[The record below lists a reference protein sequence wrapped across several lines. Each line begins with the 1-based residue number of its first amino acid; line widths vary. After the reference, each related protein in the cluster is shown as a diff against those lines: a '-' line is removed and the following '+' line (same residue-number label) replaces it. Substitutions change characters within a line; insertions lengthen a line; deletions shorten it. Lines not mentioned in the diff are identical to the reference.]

1 MSQLLFVKSSVFGNG
16 GQSSKLADHFIQR
29 WKAEHDDAQV
39 VVRDLVDQPIAHFD
53 LNAISALSTEAT
65 ERSPDQQEIVKVSD
79 TLIGE
84 VQGADAIVIAAPMY
98 NFAVPSQLKAWFDQI
113 ARNGVTFRYTEN
125 GPVGLLQ
132 DKPVYILATRG
143 GQYHEAGLDYQVPWL
158 KLILGFVGLKNVQVI
173 LAEGLNM
180 SGAEQSIQAAHAA
193 IDSLSFH

>member
-1 MSQLLFVKSSVFGNG
+1 MSQLLFVKSSVFGDG
-16 GQSSKLADHFIQR
+16 GQSSKLADHLIQR
-29 WKAEHDDAQV
+29 WTASHADAQV
-39 VVRDLVDQPIAHFD
+39 IVRDLVDQPIAHFD
-53 LNAISALSTEAT
+53 LNAISALSTDAA
-65 ERSPDQQEIVKVSD
+65 ERSPDQQEIAALSD

-84 VQGADAIVIAAPMY
+84 VQRADAIVIAAPMY

-125 GPVGLLQ
+125 GPEGLLD

-158 KLILGFVGLKNVQVI
+158 KLILGFVGLNNVEVI

-180 SGAEQSIQAAHAA
+180 GDAEQSIQAAQSA
-193 IDSLSFH
+193 INALSFN

>member
-1 MSQLLFVKSSVFGNG
+1 MKQLLFVKSSVFGDG

-29 WKAEHDDAQV
+29 WKASHPDSQV
-39 VVRDLVDQPIAHFD
+39 VVRDLVDRPIAHFD
-53 LNAISALSTEAT
+53 LNAISALSTDAA
-65 ERSPDQQEIVKVSD
+65 ERSSDQQEIAALSD

-84 VQGADAIVIAAPMY
+84 VQRADAIVIAAPMY

-125 GPVGLLQ
+125 GPEGLLD

-158 KLILGFVGLKNVQVI
+158 KLILGFVGLHNVEVI

-180 SGAEQSIQAAHAA
+180 GEAEQSIQAAQSA
-193 IDSLSFH
+193 INALSFN

>member
-1 MSQLLFVKSSVFGNG
+1 MSRLLFVKSSVFGDG
-16 GQSSKLADHFIQR
+16 GQSSKLADHFIER
-29 WKAEHDDAQV
+29 WKAVHADAEV
-39 VVRDLVDQPIAHFD
+39 VVRDLVNQPIAHYD
-53 LNAISALSTEAT
+53 LAAISALSADAEDRT
-65 ERSPDQQEIVKVSD
+65 SDQQEIVTLSD

-84 VQGADAIVIAAPMY
+84 VRSADAIVIAAPMY

-113 ARNGVTFRYTEN
+113 ARNGVTFKYTEN
-125 GPVGLLQ
+125 GPVGLLE

-180 SGAEQSIQAAHAA
+180 GGAEQSIQAAHSA
-193 IDSLSFH
+193 IDSISL

>member
-1 MSQLLFVKSSVFGNG
+1 MSQLLFVKSSVFGDG
-16 GQSSKLADHFIQR
+16 GQSSKLADYFIQH
-29 WKAEHDDAQV
+29 WKDNHADTQV

-53 LNAISALSTEAT
+53 LNVISALSTEAA
-65 ERSPDQQEIVKVSD
+65 ERSHAQQDIAALSD
-79 TLIGE
+79 MLIGE
-84 VQGADAIVIAAPMY
+84 VQRADAIVIAAPMY

-125 GPVGLLQ
+125 GPEGLLH

-158 KLILGFVGLKNVQVI
+158 KLILGFVGLKNVEVI

-180 SGAEQSIQAAHAA
+180 GAAEQSIQAAQST
-193 IDSLSFH
+193 IDSLSFN

>member
-1 MSQLLFVKSSVFGNG
+1 MKQLLFVKSSVFGDG

-29 WKAEHDDAQV
+29 WKASHPDSQV
-39 VVRDLVDQPIAHFD
+39 VVRDLVDRPIAHFD
-53 LNAISALSTEAT
+53 LNTISALSTDAA
-65 ERSPDQQEIVKVSD
+65 ERSPDQQEIAALSD

-84 VQGADAIVIAAPMY
+84 VQRADAIVIAAPMY

-125 GPVGLLQ
+125 GPEGLLD

-158 KLILGFVGLKNVQVI
+158 KLILGFVGLHNVEVI

-180 SGAEQSIQAAHAA
+180 GEAEQSIQAAQSA
-193 IDSLSFH
+193 INALSFN